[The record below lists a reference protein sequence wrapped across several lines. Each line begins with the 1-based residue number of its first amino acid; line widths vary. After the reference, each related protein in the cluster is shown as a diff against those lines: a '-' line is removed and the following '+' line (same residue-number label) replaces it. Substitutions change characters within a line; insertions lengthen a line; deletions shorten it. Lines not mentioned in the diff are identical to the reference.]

1 MGRLGSPRPSH
12 VGASMNSGVPWNI
25 SDVRPQ
31 ARETALEA
39 ARRCNMSVGDW
50 LSNVIVAQA
59 ARQGATRS
67 PAELQARDAEERELA
82 DTMERI
88 ARHLE
93 QSAPPSPDAIPEPSP
108 PPSPIAPRA
117 PQPRGP
123 EAYAPRKAM
132 QSPPP
137 AAAPAPKPDWSPAL
151 DQAMA
156 EIAARQRALD
166 GDASSPQQ
174 TPSPA
179 ARAEDSRPPSPALS
193 GLEKQLRQL
202 TAQIESLHRPKNSIE
217 SAIKALRND
226 LAEIGRAITQAMPR
240 QAIET
245 LESEIRKLAERV
257 EQNRQSIDR
266 SSIAGMERRLGEM
279 LASLQA
285 LTPAERLAGVD
296 EALSGLGRKLDQIVA
311 SKQDAGALPQFEAAI
326 AGLRAIVSHVAS
338 GEALSKLR
346 GEMRALSSQI
356 KPPSEPAPAQNS
368 FASMHETIDHVVDHL
383 AAIEQDLRAAS
394 GAAPGARMPATPA
407 PAIAPSMPAPP
418 LKPAAAWAQKPQ
430 PVDPN
435 LAADHPLEP
444 GSGIPARR
452 VVAPPAERIA
462 TAEPAAGAA
471 KSAPKT
477 GLTDFI
483 AAARRA
489 AQAATPSLSPN
500 KSTAEGKET
509 PEGGKS
515 LAQRMR
521 SLLPGASVLLLAL
534 GSFYAV
540 VNPYTPLPKPGVS
553 EAPTEQSQPATP
565 ALAGLVHTIESVSAA
580 PPQLTR
586 LAPDERRSPLP
597 TPASRADG
605 TEVTGSLP
613 TLPEGPSSSHALVPA
628 LPLPQQAPQLSDK
641 LPPSLHKAAAVGNPA
656 AEYEV
661 ALRHL
666 EGRGVP
672 QSSEEAARWLDRAAR
687 SGLVPAQFRL
697 GSLYEKGHGVKKNR
711 DAARALYLTAAE
723 NGNAKAMHNLA
734 VLYAEGIAGKPDY
747 QAAALWFR
755 KAASHGIADSQY
767 NLGIL
772 YARGAGVE
780 QNLAESYKWFSLAA
794 AQGDKES
801 TNKREDIGARLD
813 PQALMAAQLAVQTF
827 VVEPQPEEATN
838 VRVPEGGWDRPSV
851 GTSPAAPAKKRLAN
865 PRP

>member
-1 MGRLGSPRPSH
+1 
-12 VGASMNSGVPWNI
+12 MNSGVPWNV

-67 PAELQARDAEERELA
+67 PAELQARDEEEESLAETIA
-82 DTMERI
+82 RI
-88 ARHLE
+88 ERHLE
-93 QSAPPSPDAIPEPSP
+93 QSAPPQSP
-108 PPSPIAPRA
+108 PPPQGPPAAREQLPPQNPVVTPQPR
-117 PQPRGP
+117 PRGP

-132 QSPPP
+132 EQPPP
-137 AAAPAPKPDWSPAL
+137 ALAPAWSPAL
-151 DQAMA
+151 EQAMD

-166 GDASSPQQ
+166 GEPSAPAKPSVPPPVRAEAAR
-174 TPSPA
+174 PSP
-179 ARAEDSRPPSPALS
+179 DMS

-202 TAQIESLHRPKNSIE
+202 TAQIESLHRPNSVE
-217 SAIKALRND
+217 TAIKALRND

-240 QAIET
+240 QAIEA
-245 LESEIRKLAERV
+245 LESEIRKLGERV

-266 SSIAGMERRLGEM
+266 SSIAGMERRLSEM
-279 LASLQA
+279 LASLQT

-296 EALSGLGRKLDQIVA
+296 EALSALGRKLDQIVA
-311 SKQDAGALPQFEAAI
+311 TKQDAGSLPQFEAAI
-326 AGLRAIVSHVAS
+326 TGLRAIVSHVAS

-356 KPPSEPAPAQNS
+356 KPPSQTAPAQNS
-368 FASMHETIDHVVDHL
+368 LASMHETIDHVVDHL
-383 AAIEQDLRAAS
+383 ATIEQDLRAAS
-394 GAAPGARMPATPA
+394 GAAPVARTATAPAPATPL
-407 PAIAPSMPAPP
+407 APSAIPHPSLVAAQ
-418 LKPAAAWAQKPQ
+418 LKPAAALAQKHQ

-452 VVAPPAERIA
+452 LVVSAAERIA
-462 TAEPAAGAA
+462 TPEPASSAA
-471 KSAPKT
+471 KPAPNA

-489 AQAATPSLSPN
+489 AKAAVPSPSSNASAAESTETPSGRKTLS
-500 KSTAEGKET
+500 
-509 PEGGKS
+509 
-515 LAQRMR
+515 QRVR
-521 SLLPGASVLLLAL
+521 SLLPGASVLLLAF

-540 VNPYTPLPKPGVS
+540 INPYTPTPKPVVS
-553 EAPTEQSQPATP
+553 EAPAEQNQPSPP

-586 LAPDERRSPLP
+586 AASEERRSLLLP
-597 TPASRADG
+597 TPPPRADG
-605 TEVTGSLP
+605 NEVTGSIA
-613 TLPEGPSSSHALVPA
+613 TLPESPSSSHALVPA

-641 LPPSLHKAAAVGNPA
+641 LPPILRKAAASGNPA

-672 QSSEEAARWLDRAAR
+672 QSSEDAARWLDRAAK

-697 GSLYEKGHGVKKNR
+697 GSLYEKGLGVKKNR

-755 KAASHGIADSQY
+755 KAASHGISDSQY

-801 TNKREDIGARLD
+801 TNKREDVGARLD

-827 VVEPQPEEATN
+827 VVEPQPEEATS
-838 VRVPEGGWDRPSV
+838 VKAPEGGWDRSSA
-851 GTSPAAPAKKRLAN
+851 GTAPAAPAKKRLAT
-865 PRP
+865 PRSQL

>member
-1 MGRLGSPRPSH
+1 
-12 VGASMNSGVPWNI
+12 MNSGVPWNV
-25 SDVRPQ
+25 DGVPPQ
-31 ARETALEA
+31 ARDTAQEA
-39 ARRCNMSVGDW
+39 ARRCGMSVGDW

-67 PAELQARDAEERELA
+67 PSELQDRDAEERELA
-82 DTMERI
+82 ETMERI
-88 ARHLE
+88 ARHLQLE
-93 QSAPPSPDAIPEPSP
+93 QSQPQNP
-108 PPSPIAPRA
+108 PPPQSPTAPRE

-123 EAYAPRKAM
+123 EAYAPRRAM
-132 QSPPP
+132 ESAEPVP
-137 AAAPAPKPDWSPAL
+137 APASKNSLAL
-151 DQAMA
+151 ELAMA

-166 GDASSPQQ
+166 AGASSSAKPNVAR
-174 TPSPA
+174 PGGAEGARPASP
-179 ARAEDSRPPSPALS
+179 DMS

-202 TAQIESLHRPKNSIE
+202 TAQIETLHRPNGVE
-217 SAIKALRND
+217 SAIKALRKD
-226 LAEIGRAITQAMPR
+226 LAEIGGAITQAMPR
-240 QAIET
+240 QAIEA
-245 LESEIRKLAERV
+245 LETEIRKLAERV
-257 EQNRQSIDR
+257 EQSHQSIDN
-266 SSIAGMERRLGEM
+266 SSIAGMERRLAEM
-279 LASLQA
+279 LRSLQA

-311 SKQDAGALPQFEAAI
+311 TKQDLGSLPQFEAAI
-326 AGLRAIVSHVAS
+326 TGLRAIVSHVAS
-338 GEALSKLR
+338 SEALSKLR
-346 GEMRALSSQI
+346 EEVRELSSKI
-356 KPPSEPAPAQNS
+356 KPPHQAAPAQNS
-368 FASMHETIDHVVDHL
+368 LASVHETIKRLGDRL
-383 AAIEQDLRAAS
+383 ARSQDDQRSPADAAS
-394 GAAPGARMPATPA
+394 SARTAA
-407 PAIAPSMPAPP
+407 PAPP
-418 LKPAAAWAQKPQ
+418 ATAIPPSSPVAAQVKPAAPSAQKHQ
-430 PVDPN
+430 SVDPN

-452 VVAPPAERIA
+452 LVASPAERIA
-462 TAEPAAGAA
+462 TPEPASGGA
-471 KSAPKT
+471 KTAPHNS

-489 AQAATPSLSPN
+489 AKAASPSNES
-500 KSTAEGKET
+500 AEGTKT
-509 PEGGKS
+509 QNPDKT
-515 LAQRMR
+515 LTQRMR
-521 SLLPGASVLLLAL
+521 SLLPGASVVLLVL

-540 VNPYTPLPKPGVS
+540 INPHTPKPVVS
-553 EAPTEQSQPATP
+553 EAPAEQNQPSTP
-565 ALAGLVHTIESVSAA
+565 PLAGLVHTIESVSAA

-586 LAPDERRSPLP
+586 PALDEKRALPLRPPAPRPESN
-597 TPASRADG
+597 
-605 TEVTGSLP
+605 EVTGSIA

-641 LPPSLHKAAAVGNPA
+641 LPSSLRKAAASGNPA

-672 QSSEEAARWLDRAAR
+672 QSSEEAARWLDRAAK

-711 DAARALYLTAAE
+711 DAARALYLIAAE

-755 KAASHGIADSQY
+755 KAASHGISDSQY
-767 NLGIL
+767 NVGIL

-801 TNKREDIGARLD
+801 TNKREDVGARLD
-813 PQALMAAQLAVQTF
+813 PQTLMAAKLAVQTF
-827 VVEPQPEEATN
+827 VVEPQPEEAMN
-838 VRVPEGGWDRPSV
+838 VKAPEGGWDRPSA
-851 GTSPAAPAKKRLAN
+851 GPSPVAPAKKRLAT